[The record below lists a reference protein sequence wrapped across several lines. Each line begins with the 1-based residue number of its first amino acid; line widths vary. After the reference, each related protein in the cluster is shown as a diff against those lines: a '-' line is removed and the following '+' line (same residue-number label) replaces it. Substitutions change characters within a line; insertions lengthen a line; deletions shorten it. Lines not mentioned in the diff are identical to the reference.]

1 MICIFLNMLCMC
13 LEHHGQTE
21 TYNRVL
27 EYINNFF
34 VAM

>member
-13 LEHHGQTE
+13 LEHHNQGP
-21 TYNRVL
+21 TYDRVL
-27 EYINNFF
+27 GLLNNFF